1 MTQEFIQSDAE
12 IKRLKQQLLETEQAY
27 HLMAEIS
34 KFKAGFLARIA
45 HEIRSPLARAMN
57 LNQAILS
64 DLCLNPA
71 EERDFL
77 QRGQQA
83 LCQLNYILDEVI
95 TISDTA
101 NCSHKLER
109 QNCDLKEILEA
120 AYEQTYLQAISHG
133 ITIKTIIPI
142 SPIYVYADYHR
153 LLHAITLL
161 IDNIITLNKTNEII
175 LEVEVKQE
183 QPLVSI
189 NLDFSGELNLL
200 SEPIDLI
207 ENLQQDSLTKCQDI
221 PEKINISFGSK
232 LHLIADL
239 LESMGGKLITIEN
252 CSQKNLISL
261 QCLLEQAIISDP
273 S

>member
-1 MTQEFIQSDAE
+1 MNQEFRQSDVE
-12 IKRLKQQLLETEQAY
+12 INRLKQQLLETEQAY
-27 HLMAEIS
+27 HLIAQIS
-34 KFKAGFLARIA
+34 KFKAGFLARIS
-45 HEIRSPLARAMN
+45 HEIRSPLGRIMN

-83 LCQLNYILDEVI
+83 LCQLDHLLNEII

-101 NCSHKLER
+101 NCSHKLDI
-109 QNCDLKEILEA
+109 QPCNLKEILEA
-120 AYEQTYLQAISHG
+120 AYTQIYLQATSSG
-133 ITIKTIIPI
+133 INIKTIIPI

-153 LLHAITLL
+153 LLHALTLL
-161 IDNIITLNKTNEII
+161 IDSIITVSKTHEIT
-175 LEVEVKQE
+175 LEVEVKQD

-189 NLDFSGELNLL
+189 NLDFSAELNLL

-207 ENLQQDSLTKCQDI
+207 QNLQQDSLTKCQKI

-239 LESMGGKLITIEN
+239 LESMTGKLITTEN
-252 CSQKNLISL
+252 SYQSNLINL
-261 QCLLEQAIISDP
+261 QCLLQQAIISDP

>member
-1 MTQEFIQSDAE
+1 MTQEFRQSEAE
-12 IKRLKQQLLETEQAY
+12 INRLKQQLLETQQAY
-27 HLMAEIS
+27 HLIAAIS

-45 HEIRSPLARAMN
+45 HEIRSPLGRTMN

-83 LCQLNYILDEVI
+83 LCQLDYLLSEII

-101 NCSHKLER
+101 NCSHKLEM
-109 QNCDLKEILEA
+109 QPCNLKEILEA
-120 AYEQTYLQAISHG
+120 AYTQIYLQATSSGIS
-133 ITIKTIIPI
+133 IKTIIPV

-161 IDNIITLNKTNEII
+161 IDSIITVNKSHEIT
-175 LEVEVKQE
+175 LEVEVKQK
-183 QPLVSI
+183 QPLVSV
-189 NLDFSGELNLL
+189 NLYFSGELDLL

-252 CSQKNLISL
+252 SSQKNLISL